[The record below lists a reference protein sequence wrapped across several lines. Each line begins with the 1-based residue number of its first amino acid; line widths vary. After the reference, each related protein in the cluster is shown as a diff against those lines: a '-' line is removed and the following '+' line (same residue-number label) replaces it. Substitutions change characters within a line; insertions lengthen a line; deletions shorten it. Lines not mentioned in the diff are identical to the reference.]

1 MPGIVIHNIL
11 HPTVD
16 NTAQYRSEDE
26 QVNGMGIYRTL
37 ADGTTG
43 LLIDRLPFPA
53 QPPYSIT
60 CPGDAATIAGGQ
72 LLMQF
77 TLPAT
82 NMHFGWT
89 QENDSFAYATPA
101 DRAAILA
108 GADDTPAGPTPI
120 LITGIGSLFTFQVD
134 DSGTFATYAWEVVQ
148 LNGGTPTENEAFA
161 WGTYNWEGQNLYYTN
176 SAGTI
181 VETAR
186 QVGVGFHSFES
197 INNLVPG
204 VAATKSALVSGAATA
219 ETTQDTMFCTQRWET
234 SDVENGL
241 PSTIAGENQNSEDS
255 QGRRA
260 TYRWEIDQQ
269 NIEQTWYWAYQDIAV
284 DDDLGVEVEEDNDV
298 PVANNILS
306 IFQEFAFLSGDPY
319 NPHYLYWS
327 KRFRPESWP
336 VENFVEIGTAA
347 DPIRAHVPIVG
358 VLGVFTNQTKYR
370 VQGNATSGF
379 IHDEAV
385 SHRGA
390 PAPRSVVP
398 TDQGVMFVAR
408 DGVFVTNFIGADK
421 KLSDAIDPIFL
432 GDDKNEYNKINW
444 DAVGQICAAYYKNKY
459 YFSYPSGTNTT
470 NDMTA
475 VYCLDTE
482 GWTFWGTGY
491 ASFFAEKDTNFFL
504 AGGYDGIV
512 RIIEDQRNA
521 SDMGDGIEYELQT
534 HDFTTEGRNL
544 FTHFIIDAECQDD
557 TVTAEFYADNAL
569 IRSKDIT
576 GSRSNDLISLP
587 TDSFGYKWRMRIAYT
602 GTRRIAVYGVTAIY
616 IPLMAA

>member
-1 MPGIVIHNIL
+1 
-11 HPTVD
+11 VD

-26 QVNGMGIYRTL
+26 QVNGMGLYRTL
-37 ADGTTG
+37 ADGTDG
-43 LLIDRLPFPA
+43 LLIEREAFPL
-53 QPPYSIT
+53 QPAYSIT
-60 CPGDAATIAGGQ
+60 CPGDVATIAGAQ

-77 TLPAT
+77 ALLAD
-82 NMHFGWT
+82 NIHFGWT
-89 QENDSFAYATPA
+89 QENTSFAYTTPA

-108 GADDTPAGPTPI
+108 GADDTPASPTPI
-120 LITGIGSLFTFQVD
+120 LITGIGDLVTLQVD
-134 DSGTFATYAWEVVQ
+134 SNGTYCTHYWEVIQ
-148 LNGGTPTENEAFA
+148 LSGGTPTDNDLFA
-161 WGTYNWEGQNLYYTN
+161 WGTYNWEGINLYYTT
-176 SAGTI
+176 SAGSI
-181 VETAR
+181 VESAR
-186 QVGVGFHSFES
+186 FSGVGFHGFEQ
-197 INNLVPG
+197 INNLVPP
-204 VAATKSALVSGAATA
+204 VSNVKSALASGVAST
-219 ETTQDTMFCTQRWET
+219 ESTTDCFVTQRWET
-234 SDVENGL
+234 SDIENGL

-284 DDDLGVEVEEDNDV
+284 DNDLGVEVELDNDV

-306 IFQEFAFLSGDPY
+306 IFQEFAFLAGDIY

-327 KRFRPESWP
+327 KRFRPESFP

-347 DPIRAHVPIVG
+347 DPIKAHVPIVG
-358 VLGVFTNQTKYR
+358 VLGVFTSQTKYR

-390 PAPRSVVP
+390 PAPRSVIP

-432 GDDKNEYNKINW
+432 GDAKNGYDAINF
-444 DAVGQICAAYYKNKY
+444 DAVDQICAAYFKNKY

-475 VYCLDTE
+475 IYSLDTE

-491 ASFFAEKDTNFFL
+491 ASFYAEKDTNFFL

-521 SDMGDGIEYELQT
+521 SDIGAGIEFELQT

-576 GSRSNDLISLP
+576 GSRSNTLISLP
-587 TDSFGYKWRMRIAYT
+587 TDSFGYKWRMRVSYT